1 MAHMLTH
8 APRNQAGL
16 YLPERPNPARIA
28 AYSGVIAIHAA
39 ALMLLLM
46 PMAAPVPPASK
57 DEVTEIKDWITKP
70 KILEIP
76 IAPPTHQKP
85 KPVMTPRP
93 TTTPT
98 VRAPIDDAPV
108 LSTTGEQ
115 VAEVVGPVDDS
126 AHDVVEQPSI
136 AAVRLEYANAPAPA
150 YPREELRRRIEGTV
164 LLQVLVDVDGRPLDV
179 LVQQSSGNRRLDE
192 AARLQVLKRWTFR
205 PAMQNGVAIQ
215 AMGLVPVVF
224 KVQ

>member
-8 APRNQAGL
+8 APRTQAGL

-46 PMAAPVPPASK
+46 PMAAPVPKPAR
-57 DEVTEIKDWITKP
+57 DEPVP
-70 KILEIP
+70 YHP
-76 IAPPTHQKP
+76 IVKP
-85 KPVMTPRP
+85 KPLEVPVERQKPDKPQQRVQRIATVQPRIETPP
-93 TTTPT
+93 
-98 VRAPIDDAPV
+98 VDVPILV
-108 LSTTGEQ
+108 EEGEQ
-115 VAEVVGPVDDS
+115 APPDTGPVIDTP
-126 AHDVVEQPSI
+126 DVIEPGPV

-205 PAMQNGVAIQ
+205 PAMQDGVAIQ

>member
-8 APRNQAGL
+8 APRMQAGL
-16 YLPERPNPARIA
+16 YLPERPSPARIA

-46 PMAAPVPPASK
+46 PMAAPIRTPVS
-57 DEVTEIKDWITKP
+57 DT
-70 KILEIP
+70 IP
-76 IAPPTHQKP
+76 ITWVVPKKIETVPVPIEKPDKPRPEVRNIASVQPRIEAPTVDVPILVEHGEEAPPDT
-85 KPVMTPRP
+85 
-93 TTTPT
+93 
-98 VRAPIDDAPV
+98 
-108 LSTTGEQ
+108 
-115 VAEVVGPVDDS
+115 GPVVDEGP
-126 AHDVVEQPSI
+126 DVVESSI

-150 YPREELRRRIEGTV
+150 YPREELRRRIEGMV

-179 LVQQSSGNRRLDE
+179 LIQQSSGNRRLDE

>member
-8 APRNQAGL
+8 APRTQAGL

-46 PMAAPVPPASK
+46 PMAAPVSKPAR
-57 DEVTEIKDWITKP
+57 DEPVPYT
-70 KILEIP
+70 P
-76 IAPPTHQKP
+76 IVKP
-85 KPVMTPRP
+85 KPLEVPIERQKPDKPQQRVQRIATVQPRIETPP
-93 TTTPT
+93 
-98 VRAPIDDAPV
+98 VDVPILV
-108 LSTTGEQ
+108 EEGEQ
-115 VAEVVGPVDDS
+115 APPDTGPVIDTP
-126 AHDVVEQPSI
+126 DVIEPGPV
-136 AAVRLEYANAPAPA
+136 AAVRLEYASAPPPA

-192 AARLQVLKRWTFR
+192 AARLQVLKRWMFR
-205 PAMQNGVAIQ
+205 PAMQDGVAIQ

>member
-16 YLPERPNPARIA
+16 YLPERPSPARIA
-28 AYSGVIAIHAA
+28 AYSGVIAIHAT

-46 PMAAPVPPASK
+46 PMAAPVPKPVGE
-57 DEVTEIKDWITKP
+57 DTVPYREVV
-70 KILEIP
+70 
-76 IAPPTHQKP
+76 KP
-85 KPVMTPRP
+85 KPIEVPIEKQEPDKPEPQVQKIASMQPRIE
-93 TTTPT
+93 
-98 VRAPIDDAPV
+98 APPADVPV
-108 LSTTGEQ
+108 LVEHGEQ
-115 VAEVVGPVDDS
+115 APPDSGPVVD
-126 AHDVVEQPSI
+126 AAPDVVEPSI

-205 PAMQNGVAIQ
+205 PAMQDGVAIQ